1 MNLTALQSEIDCYRA
16 FAYHKGMAVKKDP
29 NHRISLRPTGFTLVE
44 MLVVIGIIS
53 TLAAL
58 LLPAVNLA
66 KMRATRIV
74 CINNLRQVGLGF
86 HMFLHDHDNKL
97 PMQDSVD
104 DGGSEE
110 YVQYGL
116 SVGGQFY
123 TAYHSFEV
131 LSNEGI
137 LSAQLL
143 CPADANRDY
152 ATNMPNLQNY
162 NLSYAVGVNAD
173 YNQASS
179 ILAGDRNV
187 IVQTYNT
194 PTIQII
200 QPGSRLQWTSELHR
214 YKGNILVADGHV
226 DEWNQQRLFANTLGE
241 DTQNILFL
249 PSVRLANGTGG
260 SFSGGPIA
268 GPTGSPPGNP
278 VNNSG
283 SGSGSGYNSGYGGGN
298 SGQSAS
304 QSYSSSGYSSPA
316 RTSYP
321 DYQPSTVNRPSAA
334 SLASD
339 PSGGSSV
346 AGHSGV
352 ASPAAVTR
360 NADDVPTSKHSLYAE
375 LPPAVAP
382 PDPAKSLADEGLTLM
397 KPITRPVQTYVETK
411 GWYWLLIAI
420 FLVLVRTWRRL
431 YLARS

>member
-1 MNLTALQSEIDCYRA
+1 MRQPTIDGRLKPA
-16 FAYHKGMAVKKDP
+16 
-29 NHRISLRPTGFTLVE
+29 GFTLVE

-58 LLPAVNLA
+58 LLPALSAA
-66 KMRATRIV
+66 KMRAYRIV

-86 HMFLHDHDNKL
+86 HMFLHDHDSKL
-97 PMQDSVD
+97 PMEVSVD
-104 DGGSEE
+104 GGGSEE

-137 LSAQLL
+137 LPAQLV
-143 CPADANRDY
+143 CPADASRDY
-152 ATNMPNLQNY
+152 ATNMPSLQNY

-179 ILAGDRNV
+179 ILAADRNV

-214 YKGNILVADGHV
+214 YKGNMLLADGHV
-226 DEWNQQRLFANTLGE
+226 DEWNQQRLFANMQGA
-241 DTQNILFL
+241 DTQSVLFL
-249 PSVRLANGTGG
+249 PSVRLWNGYGG
-260 SFSGGPIA
+260 SPTGSPTG
-268 GPTGSPPGNP
+268 GPTGSPTSGPTGGPDNGPG
-278 VNNSG
+278 
-283 SGSGSGYNSGYGGGN
+283 SGYGGGYGGGSGGGGN
-298 SGQSAS
+298 NGQSGG
-304 QSYSSSGYSSPA
+304 QSYSSSGYSSHT

-321 DYQPSTVNRPSAA
+321 DYLPSTVNRPSGA
-334 SLASD
+334 SPASSPASSPAGD
-339 PSGGSSV
+339 LSGGSSM
-346 AGHSGV
+346 AGSSG
-352 ASPAAVTR
+352 AANPAPATLAA
-360 NADDVPTSKHSLYAE
+360 NDTPAPKHSIYAE
-375 LPPAVAP
+375 MPPAVAP

-411 GWYWLLIAI
+411 GWYWLLVII
-420 FLVLVRTWRRL
+420 FLLLLRTWRRL
-431 YLARS
+431 YLARQ